1 MLISLGGLK
10 KAMQRETVILVDYS
24 TKRYST
30 NDFLVFDISKARK
43 LVKYFKPSIW
53 LKEDVLFKVQGNI

>member
-24 TKRYST
+24 TKRYS
-30 NDFLVFDISKARK
+30 VFDISKARK

-53 LKEDVLFKVQGNI
+53 LKEDVIFKVQGNI

>member
-24 TKRYST
+24 T
-30 NDFLVFDISKARK
+30 NGFLVFDISKARK

>member
-24 TKRYST
+24 RKRYSR
-30 NDFLVFDISKARK
+30 NGFLVFDISKALQ
-43 LVKYFKPSIW
+43 LVKYFKPSI
-53 LKEDVLFKVQGNI
+53 